1 MPLEEALH
9 ALEAR
14 ELRDRIVLALE
25 LAANAPDEATRS
37 RARAV
42 AQELGARLARRA
54 APPG

>member
-1 MPLEEALH
+1 VPLEEALH